1 LTDGG
6 RASIVSCIARGGAGN
21 RSRATRLHIG
31 DWIGQDG
38 AIYGFNTVMFYLP
51 SKQATIVIS
60 GNKSTNF
67 SSETLDMFLPIAENL
82 YPGSISP

>member
-1 LTDGG
+1 MGYGLG
-6 RASIVSCIARGGAGN
+6 
-21 RSRATRLHIG
+21 LLPIG
-31 DWIGQDG
+31 DWIGHNG
-38 AIYGFNTVMFYLP
+38 AIYDFNTVMFYLP
-51 SKQATIVIS
+51 SKRATIVIS